1 MCKQW
6 ASAIQFRLY
15 CHRGTFVVPSPWVF
29 EAGTVRVV
37 TRFAPSPTGS
47 LHLGGART
55 ALFNWLFARR
65 HGGQF
70 LLRMEDTD
78 QERSSETVAQSIIE
92 DMAWLGLHHDQDVV
106 IQSARRERHTQVA
119 KELLAHGRAYY
130 CYCSEN
136 DIAAEKL
143 RSEKEGKYYRHH
155 CPSRDVNHAQSGT
168 VGVVRLKS
176 PENRE
181 IKFTDGVYGEISVNS
196 AQIDDMVILRS
207 NGHPTYLLAVVVDD
221 HDMCITHIIRGSDH
235 ITNTIKQMLLTEA
248 MGWDNPQFCHIP
260 LIHDEEGTK
269 LSKRNRAPGVHEY
282 RELGFLP
289 EAVCNYLLRMGWS
302 HKDEEI
308 ITMQSATQLFSI
320 EKIGTSHSCLDSK
333 KLLFLNHHYMNQ
345 RTEHEILELLL
356 PFLERELGCAVAKT
370 KLARLSLGVKK
381 LMERA
386 RTLADLAR
394 DSVFYVQDIPISVDN
409 DAKQVILSS
418 LELLAKLTDSMSQI
432 EQKTWTKDFLPSY
445 IKEWTKRNGVVMSD
459 VYHLLRAAI
468 AGRLSTPSISEVM
481 EILGQEE
488 CIHRL
493 RFFLNP

>member
-1 MCKQW
+1 MELL
-6 ASAIQFRLY
+6 LY
-15 CHRGTFVVPSPWVF
+15 HPAWVCGA
-29 EAGTVRVV
+29 EIVRVI

-92 DMAWLGLHHDQDVV
+92 DMAWLGLHHDRDVV

-119 KELLAHGRAYY
+119 EELLARGKAYY
-130 CYCSEN
+130 CYCSED

-143 RSEKEGKYYRHH
+143 RHENEGKHYRHH
-155 CPSRDVNHAQSGT
+155 CPSRDANHAQSGT
-168 VGVVRLKS
+168 AGVLRLKS

-181 IKFTDGVYGEISVNS
+181 IKFTDGVYGEISVS
-196 AQIDDMVILRS
+196 SEQIDDMVILRS

-235 ITNTIKQMLLTEA
+235 ITNTIKQMLLAEA

-260 LIHDEEGTK
+260 LIHDEGGAK

-345 RTEHEILELLL
+345 KTELEILGLLL
-356 PFLERELGCAVAKT
+356 PFLEQELGHTVAET

-386 RTLADLAR
+386 KTLADLAR
-394 DSVFYVQDIPISVDN
+394 DSVFYVQNIPISVDD
-409 DAKQVILSS
+409 DAKQVILKSS
-418 LELLAKLTDSMSQI
+418 ELLAKLVGAMSQI
-432 EQKTWTKDFLPSY
+432 EPKTWTKDFLSSY
-445 IKEWTKRNGVVMSD
+445 IKEWTKSNDVVISD

-488 CIHRL
+488 CISRL
-493 RFFLNP
+493 RFFLNS